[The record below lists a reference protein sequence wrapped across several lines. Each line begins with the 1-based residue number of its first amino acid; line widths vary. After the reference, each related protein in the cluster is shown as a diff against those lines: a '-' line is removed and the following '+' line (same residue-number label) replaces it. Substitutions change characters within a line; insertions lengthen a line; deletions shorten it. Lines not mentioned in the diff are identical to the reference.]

1 MSFNMWLQD
10 GVPFSAFF
18 GDAPSLKRHPKNMF
32 STCGFKMGCPF
43 QLSLGMLQAS
53 KGTPKTCFQHVAS
66 RWYTLFSFLC
76 GCKNQKGH
84 CENVSFNMRLRD
96 GALFSFLWGCMKPQ
110 KGHPRNIAK
119 LMKSGNDATQ
129 CCRNS
134 PQISSLTFGVSSA
147 FSSEMLRWLRLFDTD
162 GHDPAL
168 TRRPRHDLFERTGL
182 PKTLLYKSI

>member
-1 MSFNMWLQD
+1 MASRWGALFSFLWRCSKPQK
-10 GVPFSAFF
+10 
-18 GDAPSLKRHPKNMF
+18 APQKHV
-32 STCGFKMGCPF
+32 
-43 QLSLGMLQAS
+43 
-53 KGTPKTCFQHVAS
+53 FQHVAS

-76 GCKNQKGH
+76 GCKNRKGH

-134 PQISSLTFGVSSA
+134 PQISSLTFGLSSA
-147 FSSEMLRWLRLFDTD
+147 FSSEMLRWLRLFDTNW
-162 GHDPAL
+162 HDPAL

-182 PKTLLYKSI
+182 QKTLLYKSIKILK